1 MTYYIISSNIQ
12 RHHYSGDLK
21 KLMND
26 LLLAPTEGGVNMILD
41 RILEIGGTDL
51 QGKLN
56 SYCIIFL
63 LLLITF
69 VYIGWVDFYSNRW
82 VKASLNYA
90 CSRIPEIYW
99 ISSDDTS
106 NIAKACHSDAN

>member
-56 SYCIIFL
+56 SYCIIFS

-69 VYIGWVDFYSNRW
+69 VYIG
-82 VKASLNYA
+82 
-90 CSRIPEIYW
+90 
-99 ISSDDTS
+99 
-106 NIAKACHSDAN
+106 

>member
-1 MTYYIISSNIQ
+1 
-12 RHHYSGDLK
+12 
-21 KLMND
+21 MND
-26 LLLAPTEGGVNMILD
+26 LLIAPTEERVDMILD
-41 RILEIGGTDL
+41 HILEIGGTNL

-69 VYIGWVDFYSNRW
+69 VVYIGWVDFYSNRW

-99 ISSDDTS
+99 ICSGDTS
-106 NIAKACHSDAN
+106 NIAEACHSDANRERKHLKFLTAIFR